1 MKKATKMVEEITKKR
16 KMTQEVKEKLNQKIW
31 LNLCL
36 AIGIMLYFCAM
47 DAIYLNT
54 PSDISAMALKIL
66 AMVAILLTV
75 IVFEV
80 TYRKEN
86 GALGIAGIEL
96 LAYSVIVL
104 YTPHIYAHS
113 DQVIGQ
119 VFLLTPLF
127 CALYYAGK
135 AIVIYIKTEKSYQN
149 HLSDVKEIVK
159 ED

>member
-1 MKKATKMVEEITKKR
+1 MVEEITQKR
-16 KMTQEVKEKLNQKIW
+16 KMTQEVKEKLKQKIW

-36 AIGIMLYFCAM
+36 AIGVMLYFCGM
-47 DAIYLNT
+47 DAVYLYA
-54 PSDISAMALKIL
+54 SSEISMVVFKIL

-80 TYRKEN
+80 AYRKEN
-86 GALGIAGIEL
+86 GSLAIIGIEL
-96 LAYSVIVL
+96 LISSVIVL
-104 YTPHIYAHS
+104 YMPQIYAHS
-113 DQVIGQ
+113 NQVIGQ

-127 CALYYAGK
+127 CAVYYTGK
-135 AIVIYIKTEKSYQN
+135 AIVIYRKTEKSYQN